1 MPAAPGDGGDM
12 GDPKGF
18 SLSNTGEPR
27 GCSSGVLAADEP
39 GEAGRSSSGY
49 GLAKSLMRAERVGE
63 RGRSGRAKAGKL
75 N

>member
-1 MPAAPGDGGDM
+1 MVPSEVCLEWPRRQDAPGPPEDWLPAAPGDGGDM

-39 GEAGRSSSGY
+39 GEAGRSSSG
-49 GLAKSLMRAERVGE
+49 
-63 RGRSGRAKAGKL
+63 
-75 N
+75 

>member
-1 MPAAPGDGGDM
+1 M
-12 GDPKGF
+12 GDPNGF

-49 GLAKSLMRAERVGE
+49 GLASAASKAATASAESWAIR
-63 RGRSGRAKAGKL
+63 R
-75 N
+75 